1 MKKIILLLIMIFS
14 FGILNISTSYASSLP
29 IYDETYNNNQGAIY
43 ANGTPIIVSEE
54 NGKTFI
60 SWENG
65 SQIVPNSVTIFGGG
79 NGGNFPSSN
88 ITMNGGTVQNL
99 VGGGIGFTEE
109 NSSFVSNTKIII
121 NGGNVTNAIVGGGYF
136 YSTVDTSNVEING
149 GNIFSVQGGAIATGK
164 ISGKNYSVG
173 TKDDAINSKCRVN
186 SANTIVNDG
195 TIQSLLFGG
204 GQGYSYTGTA
214 NLTINGGDMSKAYVT
229 AGGSNGYTGN
239 CTVKINGGS
248 IYLYQSVN
256 RGTVEN
262 VHVKLNSGSIDK
274 FYVGGEA
281 EDSTVTGVINTVNTN
296 LIGGNIGSLAP
307 GTSNSSVISIDNN
320 NFKVIS
326 TDEVKILNDTID
338 DSKIK
343 IDYDFEISN
352 DNLVLF
358 TNQSQ
363 KIDLK
368 IKTIPE
374 NYESVFDDD
383 ISYNCQ
389 DSDIACVNNDGV
401 VTGIS
406 KGKTIIEIKVGNK
419 TKTVN
424 VEVKDS
430 QLLLLF
436 IAMIAILILYIIILF
451 LIFGFYVPIW

>member
-1 MKKIILLLIMIFS
+1 MKKILLLFTLIFS
-14 FGILNISTSYASSLP
+14 LGLLNITTSYASSLP

-54 NGKTFI
+54 NGKTVV

-79 NGGNFPSSN
+79 NGGNFASSI

-99 VGGGIGFTEE
+99 VGGGIGFSEE

-121 NGGNVTNAIVGGGYF
+121 NDGNVTNAIVGGGYF

-186 SANTIVNDG
+186 TANTIVNGG
-195 TIQSLLFGG
+195 TIKSLLFGG

-214 NLTINGGDMSKAYVT
+214 NLTITGGDMSKAYVT

-256 RGTVEN
+256 RGTVESA
-262 VHVKLNSGSIDK
+262 HVELSSGSIDK
-274 FYVGGEA
+274 FYVGGET
-281 EDSTVTGVINTVNTN
+281 EDSTVSGVIDTVNTN
-296 LIGGNIGSLAP
+296 LIGGNIGSLNT
-307 GTSNSSVISIDNN
+307 GTSNSSVISIDND

-326 TDEVKILNDTID
+326 TNEVKITNDTIE

-343 IDYDFEISN
+343 IDYDFDISD
-352 DNLVLF
+352 DNLVLSI
-358 TNQSQ
+358 NKS
-363 KIDLK
+363 KKLDLN

-374 NYESVFDDD
+374 NYEGIFDDV
-383 ISYNCQ
+383 ISYNCLN
-389 DSDIACVNNDGV
+389 SNIARVNDYGV

-406 KGKTIIEIKVGNK
+406 KGNTIIEVKVGNK
-419 TKTVN
+419 MKTVH
-424 VEVKDS
+424 VEVKDFG
-430 QLLLLF
+430 LLIIAG
-436 IAMIAILILYIIILF
+436 IAMLILYVIILF
-451 LIFGFYVPIW
+451 LIFGVYVPIW

>member
-1 MKKIILLLIMIFS
+1 MKKILLLFTLIFS
-14 FGILNISTSYASSLP
+14 LGLLNITTSYASSLP

-54 NGKTFI
+54 NGKTVV

-79 NGGNFPSSN
+79 NGGNFASSI

-109 NSSFVSNTKIII
+109 NPSFVSNTKIII

-186 SANTIVNDG
+186 TANTIVNDG

-214 NLTINGGDMSKAYVT
+214 NLTINDGDMSKAYVT

-256 RGTVEN
+256 RGTVESA
-262 VHVKLNSGSIDK
+262 HVELSSGSIDK
-274 FYVGGEA
+274 FYVGGET
-281 EDSTVTGVINTVNTN
+281 EDSTVTGVIDTVNTN
-296 LIGGNIGSLAP
+296 LIGGNIGSLNA
-307 GTSNSSVISIDNN
+307 GTSNSSVISIDND
-320 NFKVIS
+320 NFKVVS
-326 TDEVKILNDTID
+326 TDEVKITNDTIEN
-338 DSKIK
+338 SKIK
-343 IDYDFEISN
+343 IDYDFDISD

-358 TNQSQ
+358 INQS
-363 KIDLK
+363 KKLDLN

-374 NYESVFDDD
+374 NYEGVFDDV

-389 DSDIACVNNDGV
+389 NSDIARVNDDGV

-406 KGKTIIEIKVGNK
+406 KGNTVIEVKVGNK
-419 TKTVN
+419 MKTVN
-424 VEVKDS
+424 VEVKDFE
-430 QLLLLF
+430 LLVIAG
-436 IAMIAILILYIIILF
+436 IAMLILYVVILF
-451 LIFGFYVPIW
+451 LIFGVFVPIW